1 MKKIIRKL
9 TFYFLILITGC
20 VVRPSFVVLKEPF
33 TNQLPSSI
41 CAGSFDIFA
50 FTTPDIEADPQD
62 YFLPMPPWEIED
74 SIPAQENAFGYHV
87 EAITYYG
94 EQKQIWIRA
103 GMMNPNHLVQ
113 GSISENY
120 WVYQPNSRQWKSVS
134 TRLKGSSLIVDKVF
148 LIGDTLWGRISSNPV
163 DDEGKS
169 FPVLA
174 RFDLEENLFYPAKNS
189 ELPSIKANSQVVFVF
204 PYQNDSVIIVREQ
217 DAIYTYK
224 IISQKIERIID
235 ISHLGQIFE
244 PVLSPKGKLFIKRME
259 TAGVINKNGLL
270 VFDVNYG
277 DLNIIQ
283 LPYQRIPLAGS
294 LYLDSNHRLWTGI
307 FGWFD
312 QELKWHSFHPEI
324 GQYLN
329 VDKTMALWRYFLP
342 PSVIFE
348 SSDGRL
354 WFSIPKNPGTINLR
368 SGMAWFDPKTKDG
381 CWFSSEGT
389 RLVEDRDKIL
399 WMVANKSL
407 YFLPL
412 EP

>member
-113 GSISENY
+113 DSISENY

-270 VFDVNYG
+270 V
-277 DLNIIQ
+277 
-283 LPYQRIPLAGS
+283 
-294 LYLDSNHRLWTGI
+294 
-307 FGWFD
+307 
-312 QELKWHSFHPEI
+312 
-324 GQYLN
+324 
-329 VDKTMALWRYFLP
+329 
-342 PSVIFE
+342 
-348 SSDGRL
+348 
-354 WFSIPKNPGTINLR
+354 
-368 SGMAWFDPKTKDG
+368 
-381 CWFSSEGT
+381 
-389 RLVEDRDKIL
+389 
-399 WMVANKSL
+399 
-407 YFLPL
+407 
-412 EP
+412 